1 MAALN
6 QHRPQVVSRCH
17 LKKRNP
23 PAATAI
29 IVMLLPIHPDRQS
42 LPCKPSGA
50 PAFAVLE
57 CLSSSGQRC
66 PVSPHQLR
74 AAPSPNSHPLSS
86 TAGTDASPLS
96 QERHTFLHEFSSLH
110 SCDSIRYI
118 RTKSIIV
125 KQAPRSAITSQS
137 LASPSPPR
145 PFSNCCRLSVDV
157 PFYESSSSY
166 HSNTA
171 YEIPVRPAWMFR
183 HAGCSHTILLVC
195 NNCLYLPS
203 LPIQLNHCSSSCRSH
218 N

>member
-6 QHRPQVVSRCH
+6 QHRPQVVSPCHH
-17 LKKRNP
+17 LKKNP

-29 IVMLLPIHPDRQS
+29 IVMLLPILPDRQS
-42 LPCKPSGA
+42 SSCKTSVA

-96 QERHTFLHEFSSLH
+96 QKRHTFLHKSSSLH
-110 SCDSIRYI
+110 SCDSSRSI
-118 RTKSIIV
+118 KVQSIIV
-125 KQAPRSAITSQS
+125 KQAHRSAITSQS

-145 PFSNCCRLSVDV
+145 PFFNCCRLSVGV
-157 PFYESSSSY
+157 SFY
-166 HSNTA
+166 
-171 YEIPVRPAWMFR
+171 
-183 HAGCSHTILLVC
+183 
-195 NNCLYLPS
+195 
-203 LPIQLNHCSSSCRSH
+203 
-218 N
+218 